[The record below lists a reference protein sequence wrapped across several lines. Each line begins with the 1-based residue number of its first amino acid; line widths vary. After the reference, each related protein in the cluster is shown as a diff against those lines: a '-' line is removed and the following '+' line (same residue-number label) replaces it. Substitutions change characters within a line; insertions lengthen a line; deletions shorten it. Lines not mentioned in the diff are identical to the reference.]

1 MKHLCGHYFR
11 FTADGVK
18 VEEKSVPEKTV
29 FADDADI
36 KKDIL
41 KSLYARTVAVGP
53 NPKLQKGPKDDLL
66 L

>member
-1 MKHLCGHYFR
+1 M
-11 FTADGVK
+11 
-18 VEEKSVPEKTV
+18 EEKSVPEKIV

-41 KSLYARTVAVGP
+41 KSLYARTAAVGP
-53 NPKLQKGPKDDLL
+53 NLKLQKGPKDDLL